1 MNATCFLLSGLM
13 AGADTPPPPVAASAP
28 IVVSTGAGC
37 VGCGSA
43 PVAYA
48 PPPVVYSAANTPCNP
63 CGGQHATLVD
73 WMKAKAAVPPKPGI
87 IARMRAKA
95 APAPVAH
102 AVVGHAVASS
112 PCGGCGDGVVSA
124 PGIVSPPS
132 YAPGTVIGTPGTVI
146 TTPGTT
152 TPGTVITTPGIPK
165 EMPKPKDTPKVDPP
179 KDPPKT
185 GGGTDVPKAI
195 DPPKTGG
202 SGVPKVIEIPKP
214 IEVPKAPGT
223 ISIPPLPVTP
233 ASGTNSP
240 Y

>member
-13 AGADTPPPPVAASAP
+13 AGADTPPPPVAVAAP

-37 VGCGSA
+37 AGCGSA
-43 PVAYA
+43 AVAHA
-48 PPPVVYSAANTPCNP
+48 PAPAAVVYSAASSPCNP

-73 WMKAKAAVPPKPGI
+73 WMKAKATAPAKPGI
-87 IARMRAKA
+87 IARMRSKA

-124 PGIVSPPS
+124 PA
-132 YAPGTVIGTPGTVI
+132 YAPGTVVGTPGTVI

-152 TPGTVITTPGIPK
+152 VPSTTTPVIPK
-165 EMPKPKDTPKVDPP
+165 DMPKLKDMPKVDPPKDLP

-185 GGGTDVPKAI
+185 GGTDVPKAV

-202 SGVPKVIEIPKP
+202 SDVPKVVAPPKP
-214 IEVPKAPGT
+214 VDVPKAPGT
-223 ISIPPLPVTP
+223 ISIPPLPVSP